1 MTACL
6 GMTLAWRCQLRVLL
20 IHAETR
26 GRGLEALL
34 PKPEAATSIHY
45 RTTPNGWS
53 NLLRMLEHQQAQDD
67 LLVPFTTPV
76 MRNLDMLPGFD
87 DEHERSTGRAK
98 LRRWIQRI
106 MRQAEKRYDIVLW
119 DAGGEDD
126 DMAQFVGARAH
137 GTLLVASQQRSSLDA
152 AFRDRGSPASAYIL
166 GMYDDDIRQNDVRI
180 RRQYRPEAPVFMI
193 PYSAGFRNAADEGR
207 LLAWYIQQLMK
218 PQRKRWNGFADHHKK
233 LAEWLM
239 AESGAI
245 ARSDPGEAG

>member
-6 GMTLAWRCQLRVLL
+6 GMTLAWRWHARVLL
-20 IHAETR
+20 IHAEQR

-34 PKPEAATSIHY
+34 PKPEAASSIHY

-53 NLLRMLEHQQAQDD
+53 NLLRMLEHQQAEDN

-87 DEHERSTGRAK
+87 DEQERSTGRAK
-98 LRRWIQRI
+98 LRHWIPRI
-106 MRQAEKRYDIVLW
+106 MRLAEKRYDIVLW

-126 DMAQFVGARAH
+126 DMAQSVGARAH

-180 RRQYRPEAPVFMI
+180 RRQYRTEAPVFMI

-218 PQRKRWNGFADHHKK
+218 PQRKQRNGFAYHHKK